1 MGLRIA
7 ILLAVIGG
15 LALIGAIA
23 YFAVPNRRGPRVAV
37 IGTVAAVLIVATLVV
52 FLAPI
57 AGVTQAPVSAS
68 LSLYLTGQICES
80 APPTFNPNCGSQPQA
95 LLNLR
100 ATDGAI
106 RWTAPDKVNNT
117 FIGAPILRDGI
128 IYALRQGS
136 ASGDAAATL
145 LALRATDGG
154 EVWRAPLNSTPLDS
168 TPLSMQVADGQ
179 IYVLLKRQENASL
192 LRVFR
197 TSDGAPTQQFTL
209 PIFAGFTVADG
220 LIVACDTYL
229 FSAGSPSAA
238 FVAYHASDG
247 TLAWRES
254 LPIGAQTGPSVV
266 PCAFVIGD
274 GIIYTAPYQGDT
286 VSAIHVADGQPLW
299 TASVAFVAALG
310 LSKDQLIVVAAP
322 SPFAAK
328 SSQANPQSEKVLAL
342 NLVDGH
348 SLWQREFAAGQVNGP
363 YSSGFIAVDEERAY
377 IATTSALRSLRLS
390 DGATLWERKNSQSDG
405 QFYSSPVVTQKTVFV
420 HYGYSS
426 GFEPDPALRSPRP
439 SRIFALNAATG
450 APYWNV
456 PVYSTGFALGEV

>member
-23 YFAVPNRRGPRVAV
+23 FFAVPNRRGPRVAALA
-37 IGTVAAVLIVATLVV
+37 TAAAILVVATLVV
-52 FLAPI
+52 FLAPV
-57 AGVTQAPVSAS
+57 GSVTPAPVSQN

-80 APPTFNPNCGSQPQA
+80 APPTFSSNCGSGSNR

-106 RWTAPDKVNNT
+106 RWTAPDKANKT

-179 IYVLLKRQENASL
+179 IYVLLKHQENASL

-197 TSDGAPTQQFTL
+197 TSDGAPTQQLTL
-209 PIFAGFTVADG
+209 PITGFTIADG
-220 LIVACDTYL
+220 LIIACDTYL
-229 FSAGSPSAA
+229 FSPGSPSAA

-247 TLAWRES
+247 SLAWRES
-254 LPIGAQTGPSVV
+254 LPAGAQTGPSVV

-286 VSAIHVADGQPLW
+286 VSAIHLADGQPLW

-310 LSKDQLIVVAAP
+310 LGKDRLIVVAAP

-328 SSQANPQSEKVLAL
+328 SGQANPQSEKVLAL

-377 IATTSALRSLRLS
+377 VATTSALRSLRRS
-390 DGATLWERKNSQSDG
+390 DGATLWERKNSQSGG

-420 HYGYSS
+420 HYGYYS
-426 GFEPDPALRSPRP
+426 GFEPDPALRSPQP